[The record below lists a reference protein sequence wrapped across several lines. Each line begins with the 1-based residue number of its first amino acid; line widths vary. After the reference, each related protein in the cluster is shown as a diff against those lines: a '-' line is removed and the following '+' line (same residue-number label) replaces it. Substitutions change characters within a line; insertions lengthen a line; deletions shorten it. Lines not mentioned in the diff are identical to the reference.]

1 MQHPEALNKDTLY
14 ELRNMLARH
23 PYCQSVRMLYLKNLY
38 VLHDIAFGSELRKS
52 VLYIVDRRM
61 LFRLIE
67 GEFYR
72 MQQRQESGEH
82 ALSADSQGGLSVDR
96 TLALIDAFLAGMPQ
110 EVRHDI
116 DYPIDDYIP
125 LLLQTEMDADDSECT
140 SPLKGHELIDDFI
153 ANNREKAFGAS
164 CNVEKSQEAE
174 QTIVPDDGLSAGE
187 EENYFTET
195 LARIYI
201 KQHRYSKALEIIKK
215 LSLKYPKKSTYFATQ
230 IEALEKLIIN
240 DNSK

>member
-1 MQHPEALNKDTLY
+1 
-14 ELRNMLARH
+14 
-23 PYCQSVRMLYLKNLY
+23 
-38 VLHDIAFGSELRKS
+38 
-52 VLYIVDRRM
+52 
-61 LFRLIE
+61 
-67 GEFYR
+67 

-82 ALSADSQGGLSVDR
+82 ALSADSQEGLSVDR

-125 LLLQTEMDADDSECT
+125 LLLQAEMDADDSECT

-195 LARIYI
+195 LARIYAEQGYCQQAKEI
-201 KQHRYSKALEIIKK
+201 YSKLILA
-215 LSLKYPKKSTYFATQ
+215 YPEKNAYFA
-230 IEALEKLIIN
+230 ALIEKLGSEN
-240 DNSK
+240 